1 VTLQTGTTLITLAR
15 GARARLIN
23 GKDAL
28 QGELLTGEI
37 LVRPEGETEA
47 VVKTP
52 FGTAR
57 SKGKAFRIAVDLT
70 GMDVT
75 ALGNDVRLTCGGQ
88 TTVMRKE
95 DRKRVGNASL
105 SLPDLPD
112 VAARKPGP
120 GVVFT
125 PNARSEKPSPL
136 PVEDLTVHVIFDGPF
151 VCTRVDQTFV
161 NETNCGRKGSFTF
174 PLPKGASVS
183 RVAVWPKGKSL
194 IEGEIVEKNHGR
206 RFYDAAVRNR
216 RDLTL
221 WGWRKGN
228 LFRVQDVEIAAR
240 SHTRILLEYRQIL
253 SRRNGHAVYRFP
265 LASHGGRGNRLGR
278 FSMQVE
284 FEING
289 KPSRARV
296 SPIPNVTGECAI
308 QSGAFPWRLEVK
320 EIAPEADFRIN
331 LEYPVLNQ
339 PRWIAHRLPTDKK
352 GYFLVALPPAI
363 PPDPRK
369 SDPLDLLLCVDTSL
383 SRAGLAHRLQVHAV
397 AYLLGQLGPE
407 DRFRLLSFD
416 ASVREIGP
424 PGFRTASAPEKTRA
438 LRWLADM
445 VPLGA
450 SNLEK
455 ALDTVRSAL
464 APREPGRRRVGV
476 LLSDGTPTLGKKSP
490 ADLKA
495 SLEALDRSAGTPLH
509 GLALGLLPNP
519 ALLNAITKGT
529 GGTFW
534 SARNG
539 REFDRSLFALS
550 LSIASG
556 PVREEGEIPTE
567 GTGISQLH
575 ECFPEGRSWREP
587 FPR

>member
-1 VTLQTGTTLITLAR
+1 METPKAKPERRRHVFPLPLITALLAAAIISPAPSSAEDEKGFRITAVDGSAAALDPAKGAFVPLFKDRVLSATEWRTGPLGSVTLQTGTTLITLAR

-240 SHTRILLEYRQIL
+240 SHTRILLEYRQI
-253 SRRNGHAVYRFP
+253 
-265 LASHGGRGNRLGR
+265 
-278 FSMQVE
+278 
-284 FEING
+284 
-289 KPSRARV
+289 
-296 SPIPNVTGECAI
+296 
-308 QSGAFPWRLEVK
+308 
-320 EIAPEADFRIN
+320 
-331 LEYPVLNQ
+331 
-339 PRWIAHRLPTDKK
+339 
-352 GYFLVALPPAI
+352 
-363 PPDPRK
+363 
-369 SDPLDLLLCVDTSL
+369 
-383 SRAGLAHRLQVHAV
+383 
-397 AYLLGQLGPE
+397 
-407 DRFRLLSFD
+407 
-416 ASVREIGP
+416 
-424 PGFRTASAPEKTRA
+424 
-438 LRWLADM
+438 
-445 VPLGA
+445 
-450 SNLEK
+450 
-455 ALDTVRSAL
+455 
-464 APREPGRRRVGV
+464 
-476 LLSDGTPTLGKKSP
+476 
-490 ADLKA
+490 
-495 SLEALDRSAGTPLH
+495 
-509 GLALGLLPNP
+509 
-519 ALLNAITKGT
+519 
-529 GGTFW
+529 
-534 SARNG
+534 
-539 REFDRSLFALS
+539 
-550 LSIASG
+550 
-556 PVREEGEIPTE
+556 
-567 GTGISQLH
+567 
-575 ECFPEGRSWREP
+575 
-587 FPR
+587 